1 MVRMIRAI
9 TPVAMTPERWGQV
22 EEIFHGALS
31 RGESEREAF
40 LVHACA
46 GDLALRREVELL
58 LARQGSTG
66 GFLDG
71 PAVAAAAE
79 AVSEGGASLLTGR
92 RLGTYQVHERIGSGG
107 MGEVYR
113 ARDTKLGRDV
123 AIKILPRLFT
133 SDLDRLARFEREAR
147 VLASLNHPH
156 IGAIYGLEDVDGVR
170 ALVLELVDGET
181 LAERIAHG
189 PIPLNETLTIAR
201 QIAEALE
208 AAHEKGIIH
217 RDLKPANIKVT
228 PDGIVKVLDFGLARI
243 VMASDMA
250 SDSRGP
256 TITIEGTREGLV
268 MGTAAYMSPEQ
279 ARGQSVDKRTDI
291 WAFGCVL
298 YEMLTTRLAFDAE
311 TVSDTIA
318 AVLEREPEWAALPAA
333 TPPSIHRLLRRCL
346 CKDAKRRL
354 HDISDAQIEL
364 EDALGDLVRA
374 HDARALGSTI
384 AVAATGHTRR
394 RNVWISALLLLALG
408 GAAAFTVAYLRP
420 AVVADDATQFVVL
433 PPDGAAF
440 GESVADRVPSF
451 AISPD
456 GRRLVFLA
464 TDPSGRRALW
474 ARQIRSLTAE
484 PLAGTEGASFPFW
497 SPDGSFIG
505 FFAQGKL
512 KKVALAGG
520 APLTLADAHAGVGGT
535 WNRAGVIV
543 FSADGRGPL
552 FRVSDAGGVPVAV
565 TALDAERHERAHVL
579 PQFLPDGRHFI
590 YLVRASQPQG
600 GVYVA
605 SLESRETKRLLT
617 TTQKGMFAAPG
628 YLLFL
633 RAGTLLAQTFD
644 ATALHTSGEPVPIVE
659 SVAFSSVDGRAAY
672 SVSESGVLAYRASG
686 IPGTSQL
693 LWTDRSGTR
702 LTAVGAAGDYT
713 SFRLSPDESVLAAE
727 LHDLRTGTGDLWL
740 LDLKRGSTSRFTFD
754 GSHNNEPVW
763 SPDGTEVVFA
773 GRSQSDGVPN
783 LHYKPTAS
791 GSETDE
797 PLLPSGPGRIPT
809 DWSFDG
815 RHILFEE
822 THPKTRTDLWILQ
835 MPDRK
840 PSSYLQ
846 TEFVERS
853 GRFSPD
859 GHWIAYVSN
868 ETGRDE
874 VFVRSF
880 PAASRKSQISIDGG
894 VAPQW
899 RRDGK
904 ELFYVSPNGT
914 FKSVTVGTTPRFDPG
929 PPRVLFTARIRNED
943 YSLSRDGQRV
953 LLNPIPLDSTV
964 PAPPITVVIN
974 WASALKK

>member
-1 MVRMIRAI
+1 
-9 TPVAMTPERWGQV
+9 MTPERWRQV
-22 EEIFHGALS
+22 EEIFHAALS
-31 RGESEREAF
+31 RGENERPAF
-40 LVHACA
+40 LTHACA

-58 LARQGSTG
+58 LAQHASRPGVH
-66 GFLDG
+66 DD
-71 PAVAAAAE
+71 PAVASAPST
-79 AVSEGGASLLTGR
+79 VSDAGDSLLTGR
-92 RLGTYQVHERIGSGG
+92 RLGHYQVHARIGVGG

-123 AIKILPRLFT
+123 AIKILPKLFT
-133 SDLDRLARFEREAR
+133 SDPDRLARFEREAR

-156 IGAIYGLEDVDGVR
+156 IGAIYGLEDADGGR

-181 LAERIAHG
+181 LDDRIAHG
-189 PIPLNETLTIAR
+189 PIALNDTLTIAR
-201 QIAEALE
+201 QIADALD
-208 AAHEKGIIH
+208 AAHERGIIH
-217 RDLKPANIKVT
+217 RDLKPGNIKIT
-228 PDGIVKVLDFGLARI
+228 PEGVVKVLDFGLAKAAAGDGAELTRTQ
-243 VMASDMA
+243 A
-250 SDSRGP
+250 P
-256 TITIEGTREGLV
+256 TITIGSTRGGMILGTP
-268 MGTAAYMSPEQ
+268 AYMSPEQ
-279 ARGQSVDKRTDI
+279 ARGQGVDKRTDI
-291 WAFGCVL
+291 WAFGGVL
-298 YEMLTTRLAFDAE
+298 YEMCTGRSAFARD
-311 TVSDTIA
+311 TVSETFA
-318 AVLEREPEWAALPAA
+318 AVLEHAPDWNALPAT
-333 TPPSIHRLLRRCL
+333 TPSSIRQLLQRCL
-346 CKDAKRRL
+346 DKDARRRL
-354 HDISDAQIEL
+354 HDIADARL
-364 EDALGDLVRA
+364 EIDDALSDLVRA
-374 HDARALGSTI
+374 PDARGRDSTLN
-384 AVAATGHTRR
+384 APTPGHTRR
-394 RNVWISALLLLALG
+394 QNVWISALVLLALS
-408 GAAAFTVAYLRP
+408 GAVAFTVAYLRP
-420 AVVADDATQFVVL
+420 SVVADDPTQFVVL
-433 PPDGAAF
+433 PPDGTAF
-440 GESVADRVPSF
+440 GEGVTDRVPSF
-451 AISPD
+451 DISPD
-456 GRRLVFLA
+456 GRSLAFLV

-474 ARQIRSLTAE
+474 VRQIRSLTAE

-497 SPDGSFIG
+497 SPDGAFIG

-520 APLTLADAHAGVGGT
+520 APLTLADAQSGVGGT
-535 WNRAGVIV
+535 WNRAGIIV

-590 YLVRASQPQG
+590 YLVRARQPQG

-605 SLESRETKRLLT
+605 SLESRETKRLLS

-633 RAGTLLAQTFD
+633 RDGTLLAQTFD

-672 SVSESGVLAYRASG
+672 SVSENGVLAYRASG

-702 LTAVGAAGDYT
+702 LTTVGAAGDYN
-713 SFRLSPDESVLAAE
+713 SLRLSPDESILAAE

-754 GSHNNEPVW
+754 GSHNNAPVW

-773 GRSQSDGVPN
+773 GRSRSDGVPN

-797 PLLPSGPGRIPT
+797 PLLPSGPARVPT
-809 DWSFDG
+809 DWSLDG

-859 GHWIAYVSN
+859 GHWVAYVSN

-874 VFVRSF
+874 VFIRPF
-880 PAASRKSQISIDGG
+880 PAASRKQQISIDGG

-914 FKSVTVGTTPRFDPG
+914 FKSVTLGTRPPFDPG
-929 PPRVLFTARIRNED
+929 PPQVLFTARIRNEN
-943 YSLSRDGQRV
+943 YSLSRDGQRI
-953 LLNPIPLDSTV
+953 LLNPVAPDSTA